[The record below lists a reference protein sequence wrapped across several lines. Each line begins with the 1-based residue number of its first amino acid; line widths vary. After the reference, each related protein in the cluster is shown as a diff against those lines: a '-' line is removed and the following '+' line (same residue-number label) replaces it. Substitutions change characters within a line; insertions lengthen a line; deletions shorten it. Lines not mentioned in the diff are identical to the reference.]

1 MSTSYQ
7 HYSPQEI
14 QTILE
19 EYEPGVRGKGIRALA
34 KHHNIK
40 GGHMLLNYWMSKWD
54 GTLKSLEKM
63 SGGDRR
69 SILTNQEKK
78 KHVDQYI
85 TKCSK
90 KNAVQYPEVK
100 EHIEEETGKSIS
112 LPTVQ
117 RIGHDLGHTSKK
129 VKRVLESESK
139 SFDCF
144 FSHIL

>member
-1 MSTSYQ
+1 MA
-7 HYSPQEI
+7 EI
-14 QTILE
+14 VVVFSQ
-19 EYEPGVRGKGIRALA
+19 
-34 KHHNIK
+34 IK
-40 GGHMLLNYWMSKWD
+40 
-54 GTLKSLEKM
+54 
-63 SGGDRR
+63 RR
-69 SILTNQEKK
+69 KK

-100 EHIEEETGKSIS
+100 EHEEETGKSIS

-129 VKRVLESESK
+129 VKRVLESEST

-144 FSHIL
+144 FSLIFFRYKRF